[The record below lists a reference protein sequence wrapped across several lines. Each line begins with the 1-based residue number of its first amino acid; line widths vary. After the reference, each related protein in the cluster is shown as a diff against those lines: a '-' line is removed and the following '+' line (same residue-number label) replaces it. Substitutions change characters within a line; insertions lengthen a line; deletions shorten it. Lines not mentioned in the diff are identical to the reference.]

1 MIHMSK
7 ESERIIDAINKGELP
22 DLDITR
28 TDNSSTK
35 GLEVELSQLGIQ
47 RNTFGLS
54 SVLEGYSI
62 KNDK

>member
-1 MIHMSK
+1 MSK
-7 ESERIIDAINKGELP
+7 ESERIMDAINKGELP